1 MKTSFA
7 SSFLAILI
15 LAALSFA
22 QPQQSE
28 NFKIAKSVIDAG
40 GAASSSENFK
50 LYSAFGQPTP
60 IGLQSS
66 TDFVLSA
73 GYLSPM
79 FQLSPLSPIQNLVIK
94 YNNPNINL
102 NWGRIAGAASY
113 VIYRDTTAL
122 FTPGPTNQIGTA
134 SDTFY
139 VDLNAMALPYPR
151 YFYNVESSHASP
163 PSLLSTSKDVPRENK
178 LAMPNVKKET
188 TLSNPLTKTNNK
200 RR

>member
-1 MKTSFA
+1 MT
-7 SSFLAILI
+7 LLI
-15 LAALSFA
+15 LSGLVFA

-28 NFKIAKSVIDAG
+28 NFRIAKSVIDAG
-40 GAASSSENFK
+40 GVASTSENFK

-66 TDFVLSA
+66 PDFMLSA

-79 FQLSPLSPIQNLVIK
+79 FYLSPLSPIQNLVIK
-94 YNNPNINL
+94 YNNPNIDL
-102 NWGRIAGAASY
+102 NWGRITGASSY

-139 VDLNAMALPYPR
+139 VDLNAMTLPYPR

-163 PSLLSTSKDVPRENK
+163 PPLLSTSKDVPRENK
-178 LAMPNVKKET
+178 FVMPSVKKDT
-188 TLSNPLTKTNNK
+188 SPQTRAKQPINK
-200 RR
+200 KK